1 MRAAA
6 QEMLLPALILTM
18 LAGII
23 LGMGMPTTPAYIVQ
37 VALLVPALVRL
48 DVPVPAA
55 HMFVFYFAIL
65 SAITPP
71 VAIAVYAACGISRS
85 AVWATSWAAVKLG
98 MTGYIIPF
106 MFVFGPSLLMIGT
119 WDRIALTVVTAA
131 TGVTLLS
138 GGLAGYLLRPAGAL
152 TRLVLIAAAFT
163 LIKPGLVTDLA
174 GLALGAAGVAMNL
187 RFPAPGRAP
196 ADDAEGVGHVE
207 GAFERAHRAR
217 GSERG
222 ARGPHARAD
231 AVTARPAA
239 AQGMGM
245 SDTNFGTW

>member
-18 LAGII
+18 MAGIV

-85 AVWATSWAAVKLG
+85 AVWATSTAAVKLG
-98 MTGYIIPF
+98 LTGYIIPF
-106 MFVFGPSLLMIGT
+106 MFVFGPSLLLIGP
-119 WDRIALTVVTAA
+119 WERVALTVATSA
-131 TGVTLLS
+131 TGVTLLA
-138 GGLAGYLLRPAGAL
+138 GGLAGYLLRPAGPA
-152 TRLVLIAAAFT
+152 TRLLLIAAAFT
-163 LIKPGLVTDLA
+163 LIKPGLATDLA
-174 GLALGAAGVAMNL
+174 GAAFGMAGVVLNL
-187 RFPAPGRAP
+187 RRPAPGRTPLQDVGGPIEAP
-196 ADDAEGVGHVE
+196 TQAPDRAGGTTRRPRRRTCPTAAEAGGC
-207 GAFERAHRAR
+207 
-217 GSERG
+217 
-222 ARGPHARAD
+222 
-231 AVTARPAA
+231 A

-245 SDTNFGTW
+245 SETKWGTW